1 MSTEKIISEV
11 NGSMALEGMPL
22 TEEDKNRI
30 RYCIENPDQ
39 VSEILKQLIA
49 KHQRPIGTPQDG

>member
-1 MSTEKIISEV
+1 MDTEKIISEV
-11 NGSMALEGMPL
+11 NSSMTIEGMPL

-39 VSEILKQLIA
+39 ASKTLKQLIA
-49 KHQRPIGTPQDG
+49 KHKKPIEATQDD